1 MAIVNSGPDKRTGKR
16 IAIGARPPAN
26 PHAEAWIRQ
35 GDGVDLNKSDLYTA
49 RLTLDVTP
57 ALRARIKV
65 SAFTQNTTVAELL
78 RGLLESEF
86 PENTP

>member
-1 MAIVNSGPDKRTGKR
+1 MNKTRDKR

-26 PHAEAWIRQ
+26 PQAEAWIRQ
-35 GDGVDLNKSDLYTA
+35 GDANGIQKGDLYTA

-65 SAFTQNTTVAELL
+65 SAFTQGVTVAELL
-78 RGLLESEF
+78 RDLLEQAF
-86 PENTP
+86 PEKPQ

>member
-1 MAIVNSGPDKRTGKR
+1 MNGKR

-26 PHAEAWIRQ
+26 HQAEAWVRQ
-35 GDGVDLNKSDLYTA
+35 GDGVDIGKGDLYTA

-65 SAFTQNTTVAELL
+65 AAFTQGITVAEML
-78 RGLLESEF
+78 RALLERAF